1 MFGITNIFAKPHE
14 TIAAVDLGSNS
25 FHMIV
30 ARVEDG
36 QLRVIDRLREMVRLG
51 AGLDENCQRQ
61 YSMHFRSVAPSRHSG
76 SACCYVLRCS
86 CIEATKPRISLQWC

>member
-1 MFGITNIFAKPHE
+1 MFGFTNIFAKPHE

-36 QLRVIDRLREMVRLG
+36 QLRIIDRLR
-51 AGLDENCQRQ
+51 
-61 YSMHFRSVAPSRHSG
+61 
-76 SACCYVLRCS
+76 
-86 CIEATKPRISLQWC
+86 